1 MIKTFSREDG
11 KSLRRIVIMK
21 KLLAAFLAISMITG
35 MTACASQPTGTS
47 QQPSSAASQ
56 QPASSAAASS
66 AAEPSKAETITLKF
80 GAQADS
86 TPATQAVV
94 DAFNASQT
102 KYKVEWQQFTNDS
115 AQMHDQLLTSL
126 SSGSSD
132 YDVISLDVVWAGE
145 FAAAGYLAPIDV
157 KMGEAGYKKT
167 DFNKG
172 SMDSG
177 NYQGKQYTLPFFPD
191 LALLYYRSDIV
202 SKEDGQKLISG
213 SYTYDDLYKMIQKYK
228 GQKGTADGYAF
239 QAKQYEGLT
248 CNANEFTANFQDI
261 KGGLE
266 MMKKFTSSKLVPADI
281 LNYNEGSTD
290 ASFKGGKSV
299 FSRNWPYQYGL
310 IKAGNVAIKTDQ
322 VGVAPLPKGGCV
334 GGWLLGM
341 NAKSK
346 NLDGAWEFIKYLAG
360 PDGQKI
366 MSTKGAYLPGY
377 NKLITDSEV
386 TAANPLLTMEGFQKA
401 LSSTIARPVSGQ
413 YSKASDTIQIN
424 VHKYLSGSQDINAT
438 VKAVQDALK

>member
-1 MIKTFSREDG
+1 M
-11 KSLRRIVIMK
+11 MK
-21 KLLAAFLAISMITG
+21 KILAAFLAIAMAAG
-35 MTACASQPTGTS
+35 MTACGG
-47 QQPSSAASQ
+47 
-56 QPASSAAASS
+56 QPASSSKSADTESQ
-66 AAEPSKAETITLKF
+66 AAESKTEAANGPVTLKF

-94 DAFNASQT
+94 DAFNSSQT
-102 KYKVEWQQFTNDS
+102 KYKVEWEQFTNDS

-145 FAAAGYLAPIDV
+145 FAAAGYLSPLDV
-157 KMGEAGYKKT
+157 KMSEAGYKKT

-191 LALLYYRSDIV
+191 VAMLYYRSDIV
-202 SKEDGQKLISG
+202 SKEDGEKLVSG
-213 SYTYDDLYKMIQKYK
+213 SYTYDDLYQMAAKYK

-261 KGGLE
+261 KGGLQ
-266 MMKKFTSSKLVPADI
+266 MMNKFITSKVVPSDV

-290 ASFKGGKSV
+290 ASFKDGKSV

-310 IKAGNVAIKTDQ
+310 IKAGDVAVKTEQ
-322 VGVAPLPKGGCV
+322 VGIAPLPKGGCV

-346 NLDGAWEFIKYLAG
+346 NADGAWEFIKYLAG

-366 MSTKGAYLPGY
+366 MSTKGSYLPGY
-377 NKLITDSEV
+377 NAVMKDEEV
-386 TAANPLLTMEGFQKA
+386 IKANPLLTMEGFQKA
-401 LSSTIARPVSGQ
+401 LTTTIARPVSAQ
-413 YSKASDTIQIN
+413 YSKTSDTIQIN
-424 VHKYLSGSQDINAT
+424 IHKYLSGSQDVDT
-438 VKAVQDALK
+438 TEKAVQDALK

>member
-1 MIKTFSREDG
+1 M
-11 KSLRRIVIMK
+11 MK
-21 KLLAAFLAISMITG
+21 KFFATFLAISMLAG
-35 MTACASQPTGTS
+35 MTACGSPSQSGSSQASS
-47 QQPSSAASQ
+47 AAASQ
-56 QPASSAAASS
+56 QPASSAAES
-66 AAEPSKAETITLKF
+66 APAEAVTLKF

-86 TPATQAVV
+86 TPATKAAV
-94 DAFNASQT
+94 DAFNASQK

-145 FAAAGYLAPIDV
+145 FAAAGYIAPLDV
-157 KMGEAGYKKT
+157 KMSEAGYKKT

-202 SKEDGQKLISG
+202 SKEDGAKLVSG
-213 SYTYDDLYKMIQKYK
+213 NYTFDDLYKMAEKYK

-248 CNANEFTANFQDI
+248 CNANEFTGNFQDI

-266 MMKKFTSSKLVPADI
+266 SMKKFTSSKLVPADI

-290 ASFKGGKSV
+290 ASFKNGKSV

-310 IKAGNVAIKTDQ
+310 VKAGDVAVKTNQ

-346 NLDGAWEFIKYLAG
+346 NPDGAWEFIKYLAG
-360 PDGQKI
+360 PEGQKV
-366 MSTKGAYLPGY
+366 MSTQGGYLPGY
-377 NKLITDSEV
+377 NALITDSAV
-386 TAANPLLTMEGFQKA
+386 TAANPLLSMEGFQKA
-401 LSSTIARPVSGQ
+401 MSTTIARPVSGQ
-413 YSKASDTIQIN
+413 YSKTSDTIQIN
-424 VHKYLSGSQDINAT
+424 VHKYLSGSQNIDAT

>member
-1 MIKTFSREDG
+1 
-11 KSLRRIVIMK
+11 MK
-21 KLLAAFLAISMITG
+21 KLLATFLAISMLVGI
-35 MTACASQPTGTS
+35 TACTS
-47 QQPSSAASQ
+47 QAPAAASQ
-56 QPASSAAASS
+56 APSAAPSSQPASSAA
-66 AAEPSKAETITLKF
+66 EPAKTETITLKF

-102 KYKVEWQQFTNDS
+102 KYKVEWDQFTNDS

-145 FAAAGYLAPIDV
+145 FAAAGYIAPIDV
-157 KMGEAGYKKT
+157 KMSEAGYKKT

-202 SKEDGQKLISG
+202 SKEDGAKLVSG
-213 SYTYDDLYKMIQKYK
+213 DYTYDDLYKMVEKYK

-261 KGGLE
+261 KGGLAI
-266 MMKKFTSSKLVPADI
+266 MKKFTSSKLVPADV

-290 ASFKGGKSV
+290 ASFKGGKTV

-310 IKAGNVAIKTDQ
+310 IKAGDVAVKTNQ

-377 NKLITDSEV
+377 NALITDSDV
-386 TAANPLLTMEGFQKA
+386 TASNPLLSMEGFQKA
-401 LSSTIARPVSGQ
+401 LSTTIARPVSGQ
-413 YSKASDTIQIN
+413 YSKTSDTIQIN
-424 VHKYLSGSQDINAT
+424 VHKYLSGSQDIDTT

>member
-1 MIKTFSREDG
+1 
-11 KSLRRIVIMK
+11 MK
-21 KLLAAFLAISMITG
+21 KVLAAFLAIAMVAG
-35 MTACASQPTGTS
+35 MTACGSQT
-47 QQPSSAASQ
+47 
-56 QPASSAAASS
+56 ASSSKAADTVSQAAESKTEAAASG
-66 AAEPSKAETITLKF
+66 PVTLKF

-86 TPATQAVV
+86 TPATQAVI
-94 DAFNASQT
+94 DAFNSSQT
-102 KYKVEWQQFTNDS
+102 KYKVEWEQFTNDS

-145 FAAAGYLAPIDV
+145 FAAAGYLSPLDV
-157 KMGEAGYKKT
+157 KMSEASYKKT

-191 LALLYYRSDIV
+191 VAMLYYRSDIV
-202 SKEDGQKLISG
+202 SKEDGAKLVSG
-213 SYTYDDLYKMIQKYK
+213 SYTYDDLLQMATKYK
-228 GQKGTADGYAF
+228 GQKGTVDGYAF

-248 CNANEFTANFQDI
+248 CNANEFTANFKDI
-261 KGGLE
+261 KGGLQ
-266 MMKKFTSSKLVPADI
+266 MMSKFITSKVVPSDV

-290 ASFKGGKSV
+290 ASFKDGKSV

-310 IKAGNVAIKTDQ
+310 IKAGDVAVKTEQ
-322 VGVAPLPKGGCV
+322 VGIAPLPEGGCV

-346 NLDGAWEFIKYLAG
+346 NADGAWEFIKYLAG

-366 MSTKGAYLPGY
+366 MSTKGSYLPGY
-377 NKLITDSEV
+377 NAALKDAEV
-386 TAANPLLTMEGFQKA
+386 IKANPLLTMEGFQKA
-401 LSSTIARPVSGQ
+401 LNTTIARPVSAQ
-413 YSKASDTIQIN
+413 YSKTSDTIQIN
-424 VHKYLSGSQDINAT
+424 IHKYLSGSQDVDT
-438 VKAVQDALK
+438 TEKAVQDALK

>member
-1 MIKTFSREDG
+1 M
-11 KSLRRIVIMK
+11 MK
-21 KLLAAFLAISMITG
+21 KIIAAFLAIAMAAG
-35 MTACASQPTGTS
+35 MTACGS
-47 QQPSSAASQ
+47 
-56 QPASSAAASS
+56 QPASSSKPADTESQTAESQTEAANG
-66 AAEPSKAETITLKF
+66 PVTLKF

-94 DAFNASQT
+94 DAFNSSQT
-102 KYKVEWQQFTNDS
+102 KYKVEWEQFTNDS

-145 FAAAGYLAPIDV
+145 FAAAGYLSPLDV
-157 KMGEAGYKKT
+157 KMSEAGYKKT

-191 LALLYYRSDIV
+191 VAMLYYRSDIV
-202 SKEDGQKLISG
+202 SKEDGEKLVGG
-213 SYTYDDLYKMIQKYK
+213 SYTYDDLYQMAAKYK
-228 GQKGTADGYAF
+228 GQKGAVDGYAF

-248 CNANEFTANFQDI
+248 CNANEFTANFKDI
-261 KGGLE
+261 KGGLQ
-266 MMKKFTSSKLVPADI
+266 MMNKFIASKVAPSDV

-290 ASFKGGKSV
+290 ASFKDGKSV

-310 IKAGNVAIKTDQ
+310 IKAGDVAVKTEQ
-322 VGVAPLPKGGCV
+322 VGIAPLPEGGCV

-346 NLDGAWEFIKYLAG
+346 NADGAWEFIKYLAG

-366 MSTKGAYLPGY
+366 MSTKGSYLPGY
-377 NKLITDSEV
+377 NAVLKDEEV
-386 TAANPLLTMEGFQKA
+386 IKANPLLTMEGFQKA
-401 LSSTIARPVSGQ
+401 LNTTIARPVSAQ
-413 YSKASDTIQIN
+413 YSKTSDTIQIQI
-424 VHKYLSGSQDINAT
+424 HKYLSGSQDVDT
-438 VKAVQDALK
+438 TEKAVQDALK

>member
-1 MIKTFSREDG
+1 
-11 KSLRRIVIMK
+11 MK
-21 KLLAAFLAISMITG
+21 KILSALLAFGMVAG
-35 MTACASQPTGTS
+35 MTACSAPAATTS
-47 QQPSSAASQ
+47 K
-56 QPASSAAASS
+56 
-66 AAEPSKAETITLKF
+66 AAEPQSAATESKTAPASTGPVTLKF

-86 TPATQAVV
+86 TPATKAAV

-102 KYKVEWQQFTNDS
+102 KYKVEWEQFTNDS

-132 YDVISLDVVWAGE
+132 YDVMSLDVVWAGE
-145 FAAAGYLAPIDV
+145 FAAAGYLSPLDV
-157 KMGEAGYKKT
+157 KMSEAGYKKT

-191 LALLYYRSDIV
+191 VAMLYYRSDIV
-202 SKEDGQKLISG
+202 SKEDGAKLVSG
-213 SYTYDDLYKMIQKYK
+213 DYTYDDLYKMAEKYK
-228 GQKGTADGYAF
+228 GQKGTTDGYAF

-266 MMKKFTSSKLVPADI
+266 TMKKFTSSKVVPSDV

-290 ASFKGGKSV
+290 ASFKDGKSV
-299 FSRNWPYQYGL
+299 FSRNWPYQFGL
-310 IKAGNVAIKTDQ
+310 INAGDVAVKTTQ
-322 VGVAPLPKGGCV
+322 VGIAPLPKGGCV
-334 GGWLLGM
+334 GGWLLSM

-366 MSTKGAYLPGY
+366 MSTKGSYLPGY
-377 NKLITDSEV
+377 NTLLKDEDI
-386 TAANPLLTMEGFQKA
+386 AKANPLLGLEGFQKA
-401 LSSTIARPVSGQ
+401 LSTTIARPVSAQ

-424 VHKYLSGSQDINAT
+424 VHKYLSGSQDIGAT
-438 VKAVQDALK
+438 EKAVQDALK

>member
-1 MIKTFSREDG
+1 MI
-11 KSLRRIVIMK
+11 
-21 KLLAAFLAISMITG
+21 AG
-35 MTACASQPTGTS
+35 MTACSGQSPQA
-47 QQPSSAASQ
+47 SSAQTASAQ
-56 QPASSAAASS
+56 QPASSAEAQSS
-66 AAEPSKAETITLKF
+66 GSAQSGPVTLKF

-94 DAFNASQT
+94 DAFNASQS

-132 YDVISLDVVWAGE
+132 YDVMSLDVVWAGE
-145 FAAAGYLAPIDV
+145 FAAAGYLSPIDE
-157 KMGEAGYKKT
+157 KMSDAGYKKS

-172 SMDSG
+172 SMNSG

-191 LALLYYRSDIV
+191 VALLYYRSDIV
-202 SKEDGQKLISG
+202 SKDDGAKLVGG
-213 SYTYDDLYKMIQKYK
+213 SYTYDDLYQMAQKYK
-228 GQKGTADGYAF
+228 GKKGTVDGFAF

-248 CNANEFTANFQDI
+248 CNANEFTANFKNI
-261 KGGLE
+261 KDGLTV
-266 MMKKFTSSKLVPADI
+266 MKKFTSSKLVPADA

-290 ASFKGGKSV
+290 ASFKNGKSV

-310 IKAGNVAIKTDQ
+310 IKAGNVAVKTNQ
-322 VGVAPLPKGGCV
+322 VGIAPLPNGGCV
-334 GGWLLGM
+334 GGWLLSI
-341 NAKSK
+341 NANSK
-346 NLDGAWEFIKYLAG
+346 NQDGAWAFIKYLAG

-377 NKLITDSEV
+377 NALMTDSSV
-386 TAANPLLTMEGFQKA
+386 VSANPLLSMPGFQKA
-401 LSSTIARPVSGQ
+401 VTNTIARPVSGS

-424 VHKYLSGSQDINAT
+424 VHKYLSGSQDIDAT

>member
-1 MIKTFSREDG
+1 M
-11 KSLRRIVIMK
+11 MK
-21 KLLAAFLAISMITG
+21 KFFATFLAISMLAG
-35 MTACASQPTGTS
+35 MTACGSPSQSGSSQASS
-47 QQPSSAASQ
+47 AAASQ
-56 QPASSAAASS
+56 QPASSATES
-66 AAEPSKAETITLKF
+66 APAEAVTLKF

-86 TPATQAVV
+86 TPATKAAV
-94 DAFNASQT
+94 DAFNASQK

-145 FAAAGYLAPIDV
+145 FAAAGYIAPLDV
-157 KMGEAGYKKT
+157 KMSEAGYKKT

-202 SKEDGQKLISG
+202 SKEDGAKLVSG
-213 SYTYDDLYKMIQKYK
+213 NYTFDDLYKMAEKYK

-266 MMKKFTSSKLVPADI
+266 SMKKFTSSKLVPADI

-290 ASFKGGKSV
+290 ASFKNGKSV

-310 IKAGNVAIKTDQ
+310 VKAGDVAVKTNQ

-346 NLDGAWEFIKYLAG
+346 NPDGAWEFIKYLAG
-360 PDGQKI
+360 PEGQKV
-366 MSTKGAYLPGY
+366 MSTQGGYLPGY
-377 NKLITDSEV
+377 NALITDSAV
-386 TAANPLLTMEGFQKA
+386 TAANPLLSMEGFQKA
-401 LSSTIARPVSGQ
+401 MSTTIARPVSGQ
-413 YSKASDTIQIN
+413 YSKTSDTIQIN
-424 VHKYLSGSQDINAT
+424 VHKYLSGSQNIDAA

>member
-1 MIKTFSREDG
+1 
-11 KSLRRIVIMK
+11 MK
-21 KLLAAFLAISMITG
+21 KLLATFLAISMLVGI
-35 MTACASQPTGTS
+35 TACTS
-47 QQPSSAASQ
+47 QAPAAASQ
-56 QPASSAAASS
+56 APSAAPSSQPASSAA
-66 AAEPSKAETITLKF
+66 EPAKTETITLKF

-102 KYKVEWQQFTNDS
+102 KYKVEWDQFTNDS

-145 FAAAGYLAPIDV
+145 FAAAGYIAPIDV
-157 KMGEAGYKKT
+157 KMSEAGYKKT

-202 SKEDGQKLISG
+202 SKEDGAKLVSG
-213 SYTYDDLYKMIQKYK
+213 DYTYDDLYKMVEKYK

-266 MMKKFTSSKLVPADI
+266 IMKKFTSSKLVPADV

-290 ASFKGGKSV
+290 ASFKGGKTV

-310 IKAGNVAIKTDQ
+310 IKAGDVAVKTNQ

-377 NKLITDSEV
+377 NALITDSDV
-386 TAANPLLTMEGFQKA
+386 TASNPLLSMEGFQKA
-401 LSSTIARPVSGQ
+401 LSTTIARPVSGQ
-413 YSKASDTIQIN
+413 YSKTSDTIQIN
-424 VHKYLSGSQDINAT
+424 VHKYLSGSQDIDTT

>member
-1 MIKTFSREDG
+1 M
-11 KSLRRIVIMK
+11 MK
-21 KLLAAFLAISMITG
+21 KLLAAFLAISMLAG
-35 MTACASQPTGTS
+35 MTACAGQTAA
-47 QQPSSAASQ
+47 SSAAE
-56 QPASSAAASS
+56 QPASSTGASS
-66 AAEPSKAETITLKF
+66 AAEPSQAETVTLKF

-102 KYKVEWQQFTNDS
+102 KYKVEWEQFTNDS

-132 YDVISLDVVWAGE
+132 YDVISMDVVWAGE
-145 FAAAGYLAPIDV
+145 FAAAGYLAPIDM
-157 KMGEAGYKKT
+157 KMSEAGYKKT

-191 LALLYYRSDIV
+191 VALLYYRSDIV
-202 SKEDGQKLISG
+202 SKEDGAKLISG
-213 SYTYDDLYKMIQKYK
+213 SYTFDDLYQMAEKYK

-248 CNANEFTANFQDI
+248 CNANEFTSNFQDLQN
-261 KGGLE
+261 GLTI
-266 MMKKFTSSKLVPADI
+266 MKKFTSSKLVPADV

-290 ASFKGGKSV
+290 ASFKNGKSV

-310 IKAGNVAIKTDQ
+310 IKAGDVAVKTDQ
-322 VGVAPLPKGGCV
+322 VGIAPLPKGGCV

-346 NLDGAWEFIKYLAG
+346 NADGAWEFVKYLAG

-377 NKLITDSEV
+377 NALITDSEV

-401 LSSTIARPVSGQ
+401 MNTTIARPVSAQ
-413 YSKASDTIQIN
+413 YSKASDAIQIN
-424 VHKYLSGSQDINAT
+424 IHKYLSGSQDIDAT

>member
-1 MIKTFSREDG
+1 
-11 KSLRRIVIMK
+11 MK
-21 KLLAAFLAISMITG
+21 KLLATFLAISMLVGI
-35 MTACASQPTGTS
+35 TACTS
-47 QQPSSAASQ
+47 QAPTAASQ
-56 QPASSAAASS
+56 APSAAPSSQPASST
-66 AAEPSKAETITLKF
+66 AEPANTETITLKF

-102 KYKVEWQQFTNDS
+102 KYKVEWDQFTNDS

-145 FAAAGYLAPIDV
+145 FAAAGYIAPIDV
-157 KMGEAGYKKT
+157 KMSEAGYKKT

-177 NYQGKQYTLPFFPD
+177 NYQGKQYTVPFFPD

-202 SKEDGQKLISG
+202 SKEDGAKLVSG
-213 SYTYDDLYKMIQKYK
+213 DYTYDDLYKMVEKYK

-266 MMKKFTSSKLVPADI
+266 IMEKFTSSKLVPADV

-290 ASFKGGKSV
+290 ASFKGGKTV

-310 IKAGNVAIKTDQ
+310 IKAGDVAVKTDQ

-377 NKLITDSEV
+377 NALITDSEV
-386 TAANPLLTMEGFQKA
+386 TASNPLLLMEGFQKA
-401 LSSTIARPVSGQ
+401 LSTTIARPVSGQ
-413 YSKASDTIQIN
+413 YSKTSDTIQIN
-424 VHKYLSGSQDINAT
+424 VHKYLSGSQDIDTT